1 MLIFFIIINFINSI
15 NFIAINYTIIFI
27 INFIMVIITFK
38 AVFTKPQ
45 VLKLIKE
52 HFVFVTEEIN
62 NKI

>member
-45 VLKLIKE
+45 DYY
-52 HFVFVTEEIN
+52 F
-62 NKI
+62 